1 MANCILWTFGVYE
14 ELLTKGEHLL
24 SNRQKKL
31 LEMKLKEDLSISQ
44 LAAKLDISEPTVHRD
59 IKKIKK
65 VYAYIQKT
73 SDTMPPLF
81 KNNAEMQEYIKTK

>member
-14 ELLTKGEHLL
+14 ELLTKGENLL

-31 LEMKLKEDLSISQ
+31 LEMKLKDDLSISQ
-44 LAAKLDISEPTVHRD
+44 LAAKLNVSEPTIHRD
-59 IKKIKK
+59 IAKIKK
-65 VYAYIQKT
+65 VYSYIQKT
-73 SDTMPPLF
+73 SDIMPPLF